1 MCDGARSLVGRRTTV
16 CDDESCSSPGGPD
29 EATEQALAATSAKEA
44 CAASNAKGVL
54 AASSTIKAFATSD
67 ADMVGKNQIGGEEPV
82 LLIGS
87 PLRCTTVIKSQNVVE
102 RHERRPGA
110 QGVITTTIQNANRV
124 SEVKYKN
131 FVEQCVRLPEEKE
144 MYQVPGN
151 AGKPFLYESVGQWSR
166 GLSFV
171 KEMSRSDDVRKTKS
185 ELCRAQSTMWSPRRG
200 SCFESKSEYVTEELS
215 MCYCNKDERTKTR
228 VKNNMMMVLRGLTH
242 VAFTD
247 SESAVGS
254 KESNMMGIVRVEE
267 FDTRVLRESRQ
278 MEIDVV
284 NQLDVNCKRPRQ
296 WASSFPVIPRKWVD
310 VNGEGAEQLEYC
322 SRWCEE
328 ELEGS
333 SSNVKF
339 ERFDM
344 MSRKITFLDA
354 SATCWVVSAT
364 SDVTSELPTDEQV
377 VCQDLLG

>member
-1 MCDGARSLVGRRTTV
+1 M
-16 CDDESCSSPGGPD
+16 
-29 EATEQALAATSAKEA
+29 
-44 CAASNAKGVL
+44 
-54 AASSTIKAFATSD
+54 
-67 ADMVGKNQIGGEEPV
+67 
-82 LLIGS
+82 
-87 PLRCTTVIKSQNVVE
+87 
-102 RHERRPGA
+102 
-110 QGVITTTIQNANRV
+110 
-124 SEVKYKN
+124 
-131 FVEQCVRLPEEKE
+131 
-144 MYQVPGN
+144 
-151 AGKPFLYESVGQWSR
+151 GQWSR

-200 SCFESKSEYVTEELS
+200 SCFESKSEYVNEELS

-228 VKNNMMMVLRGLTH
+228 VKNVMMMVLRRLSN

-254 KESNMMGIVRVEE
+254 KEVDRVGEEPNVMGIVRVVE

-333 SSNVKF
+333 SSNVKC
-339 ERFDM
+339 ETFDM
-344 MSRKITFLDA
+344 MSRKITLLDA
-354 SATCWVVSAT
+354 SATCWVVSAS
-364 SDVTSELPTDEQV
+364 SDVASELPTDEQV
-377 VCQDLLG
+377 VCQDFLGELSCSLSGMRTEVCNWDKKLQEVFGDNTQLLATTYQSRSCRREREFCGFVHDHFITKGDSVQLMWIESRLKERWNYERCADLGRRWS